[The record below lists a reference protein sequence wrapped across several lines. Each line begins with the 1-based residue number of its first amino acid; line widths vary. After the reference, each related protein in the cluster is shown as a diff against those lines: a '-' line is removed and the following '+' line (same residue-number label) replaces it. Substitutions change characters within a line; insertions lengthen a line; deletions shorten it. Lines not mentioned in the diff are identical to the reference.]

1 MAQLIALTTPTAMPP
16 TLSKPFLKSLNGG
29 SGLPPITMTFTTT
42 MKPTANQLTEY
53 KNGAKAWALERLAD
67 QNTVI
72 IDIESTGLLHRDA
85 ETEIAQISIMNIQGR
100 PLFSMLLKPSQP
112 MNDEVIAIHKI
123 GNEQIQDQP
132 VFPQVAKMISFVLEN
147 KHVVCYNADFD
158 VRLLWHMFKKYEVK
172 PPTIAGSSC
181 CMDRYSEWC
190 GEWSVKKDGF
200 KWQKLPAL
208 GYGMAHDAL
217 TDCLS
222 TLKVMQKMAGLFNEE
237 ALTADDIDLDF

>member
-1 MAQLIALTTPTAMPP
+1 M
-16 TLSKPFLKSLNGG
+16 
-29 SGLPPITMTFTTT
+29 PPITMTFTTT

-53 KNGAKAWALERLAD
+53 KNGAKSWALERLAD

-72 IDIESTGLLHRDA
+72 IDIESTGLLNRDPD
-85 ETEIAQISIMNIQGR
+85 TEIAQISIMNTQGR

-123 GNEQIQDQP
+123 TNEQIQDQP

-190 GEWSVKKDGF
+190 GEWSVKKEGF

-237 ALTADDIDLDF
+237 SLTASDIDLDF